1 MIPLLIA
8 LLVAPA
14 EAGPGRRRRGEE
26 VPEPPV
32 RPEVTAMAAVHT
44 QPAAGSLWNTSTAL
58 ELYGVDSNTRRVGD
72 LVTVRI
78 REYTSTAL
86 DAGTTSNR
94 GSSADYG
101 VTGALGVEQG
111 ILANNPGMGG
121 GLTVGGSSSSS
132 FTGTGATSRGGSVD
146 TEITCEII
154 EINEAGVLHLW
165 GFKEIR
171 VNRETQYVSLDGLA
185 RPRDVRLDNTITS
198 DRLASAHIEV
208 TGGGVVADKQ
218 GPGFIVRLL
227 DALWPF

>member
-8 LLVAPA
+8 LLIAPA
-14 EAGPGRRRRGEE
+14 EAGPGRRRRAEA

-32 RPEVTAMAAVHT
+32 RPEVTVVVQDAPPV
-44 QPAAGSLWNTSTAL
+44 AAGSLWAGSTSMQI
-58 ELYGVDSNTRRVGD
+58 YGVNANTRQVGD

-78 REYTSTAL
+78 REYTATAL

-101 VTGALGVEQG
+101 VSGALGIEQG

-132 FTGTGATSRGGSVD
+132 FTGTGTTSRGGSVD
-146 TEITCEII
+146 TDVTCEVL
-154 EINEAGVLHLW
+154 EIGENGVLRLW

-171 VNRETQYVSLDGLA
+171 VNRETQYVTFEGYA
-185 RPRDVRLDNTITS
+185 RPQDVLLDNSIES
-198 DRLASAHIEV
+198 SRVANAHIEV

-218 GPGFIVRLL
+218 GPGFVVRLL

>member
-1 MIPLLIA
+1 M
-8 LLVAPA
+8 VQA
-14 EAGPGRRRRGEE
+14 EAPR
-26 VPEPPV
+26 
-32 RPEVTAMAAVHT
+32 
-44 QPAAGSLWNTSTAL
+44 AAGSLWSDKAAL
-58 ELYGVDSNTRRVGD
+58 ELYGVDSNNRRLGD

-101 VTGALGVEQG
+101 VTGALGIEQG
-111 ILANNPGMGG
+111 IIANNPGLGG
-121 GLTVGGSSSSS
+121 GINIGGSSSST
-132 FTGTGATSRGGSVD
+132 FTGNGTTSRGGSVD

-154 EINEAGVLHLW
+154 EISDAGLLRLW
-165 GFKEIR
+165 GFKQIR
-171 VNRETQYVSLDGLA
+171 VNRETQYVTLDGLA

-198 DRLASAHIEV
+198 DRLATAHIEV

-218 GPGFIVRLL
+218 GPGFFVRLL

>member
-8 LLVAPA
+8 LLIAPA
-14 EAGPGRRRRGEE
+14 EAGPGRRRRAEA
-26 VPEPPV
+26 VAEPPV
-32 RPEVTAMAAVHT
+32 RPEVSAVVET
-44 QPAAGSLWNTSTAL
+44 PVVQAPGSLWGGSTSMVM
-58 ELYGVDSNTRRVGD
+58 YGLNANSRQVGD

-78 REYTSTAL
+78 REYTATAL
-86 DAGTTSNR
+86 DAGTSSNR

-111 ILANNPGMGG
+111 ILANNPGLGG

-132 FTGTGATSRGGSVD
+132 FTGTGTTSRGGSVD
-146 TEITCEII
+146 TDLTCEILEVNGDNI
-154 EINEAGVLHLW
+154 RLW

-171 VNRETQYVSLDGLA
+171 VNRETQYVTFDGVA
-185 RPRDVRLDNTITS
+185 RSRDVSVDNTIES
-198 DRLASAHIEV
+198 ARFAMAHIEI

-218 GPGFIVRLL
+218 GPGFVVRLL